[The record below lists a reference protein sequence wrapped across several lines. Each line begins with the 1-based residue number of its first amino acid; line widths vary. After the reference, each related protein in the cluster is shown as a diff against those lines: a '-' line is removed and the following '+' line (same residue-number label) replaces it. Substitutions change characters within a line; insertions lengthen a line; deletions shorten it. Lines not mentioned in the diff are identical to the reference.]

1 MYTNYKLLFI
11 MLLFCVLC
19 FVFCVLCRDWWIGGN
34 LTWCKYVVRAKNLS
48 DSGLTRLD
56 SGLKN
61 WLFFGNHT
69 MVVEVWPILVWPV
82 VRLRRTTKMKIEQ
95 GNGPRKQ
102 QQTNIKHVLL
112 CISNQLITKILNQC
126 Y

>member
-1 MYTNYKLLFI
+1 MGMQASKRRSESFLLCLFNDSYYPAVMYPLVSVW
-11 MLLFCVLC
+11 M
-19 FVFCVLCRDWWIGGN
+19 
-34 LTWCKYVVRAKNLS
+34 
-48 DSGLTRLD
+48 
-56 SGLKN
+56 
-61 WLFFGNHT
+61 GNHT

-82 VRLRRTTKMKIEQ
+82 VRRRRTTKMKIEQ